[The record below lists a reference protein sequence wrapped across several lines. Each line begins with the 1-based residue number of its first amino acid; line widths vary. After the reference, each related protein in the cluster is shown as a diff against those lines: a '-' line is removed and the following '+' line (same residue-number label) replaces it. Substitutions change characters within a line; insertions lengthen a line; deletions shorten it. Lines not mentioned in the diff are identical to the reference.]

1 MKDTKKRKERP
12 LTSYFPAKRT
22 LDSSSSNVPRQQ
34 QAENVV
40 VPASMLSCSSS
51 NLESSIIPPSRTV
64 SPDAEISATLVV
76 LTEDSAEGSVVED
89 TVKRQTNSN
98 SNNTVVEAEPSS
110 SEPPETKVS
119 SVVDNNKESGEPTE
133 MNPKLYRT
141 TKNLAHLFLRQSTT
155 GKRMPRV
162 FPSKWSTP
170 SWIQFFQTTT
180 CQKVT
185 NLAFDAKGIL
195 LAVAHADGSLRIF
208 DWDEHSAANLQG
220 RRRVIQSSLKVLDP
234 VLEFRLPFRNI
245 SLLKWNPFQQDV
257 LAVGDR

>member
-12 LTSYFPAKRT
+12 LTSYFPAKQRT
-22 LDSSSSNVPRQQ
+22 LGSNDAPRQQ
-34 QAENVV
+34 QAEDVV
-40 VPASMLSCSSS
+40 VPASITMSCSRS
-51 NLESSIIPPSRTV
+51 NVESSIVPPSRTV

-76 LTEDSAEGSVVED
+76 QTKDYPEGSVED
-89 TVKRQTNSN
+89 TVISQKNSN
-98 SNNTVVEAEPSS
+98 SNNKVAGAEPST
-110 SEPPETKVS
+110 SEQPPERKVS
-119 SVVDNNKESGEPTE
+119 CLDDDKESGEPTE
-133 MNPKLYRT
+133 MNQKLYLT

-185 NLAFDAKGIL
+185 NLSFDASGVL
-195 LAVAHADGSLRIF
+195 LAVAHADGSIRIF
-208 DWDEHSAANLQG
+208 DWDELSAANLDG
-220 RRRVIQSSLKVLDP
+220 RRRVQSSLKVLDP

-245 SLLKWNPFQQDV
+245 SFLKWNPFQQDV
-257 LAVGDR
+257 LAVGNR